1 MTQDLA
7 PQAVGAADEDDEIS
21 LLDLLQVVVDNL
33 RLLVL
38 GPLAAGLVALGITFV
53 MTPVFTAKVVFIPP
67 KQQQSTAASALS
79 DLAILG
85 GGGGAIAGIK
95 NPADQY
101 LALLKSNSV
110 ADALIAQFKLHDRYQ
125 SKTRESTRLVLANNT
140 RAVVGGKDG
149 LISVEF
155 DDKDPVVAANMCNA
169 YVEELRRLLN
179 RVALT
184 ESQLRR
190 VFFEKLVSETKERMA
205 VAEQALKTSGVDSA
219 VLKLSAGS
227 ALEAVARLKAQ
238 VSAQE
243 VKLASMRGYL
253 AESAPEFKQAY
264 TELQAMRRQLAQEDK
279 DEAKQGGQSDYI
291 NRFRDFKY
299 QEALLELYMRQFEM
313 AQLDVS
319 REGAVVQ
326 VVDAADPPEHKSK
339 PKKGQVAALTAVA
352 AGFALL
358 LWVFVRNALRGAAGT
373 PETAEKLA
381 RLRTG
386 WRRATG
392 RSH

>member
-7 PQAVGAADEDDEIS
+7 PQAASGADEDDEIS

-38 GPLAAGLVALGITFV
+38 GPLAAGLVALGITYV

-110 ADALIAQFKLHDRYQ
+110 ADALIAQFQLQDRYQ
-125 SKTRESTRLVLANNT
+125 SKTRESTRLALAANT

-155 DDKDPVVAANMCNA
+155 DDKDPVIAANMCNA

-253 AESAPEFKQAY
+253 AESAPEFKQAF
-264 TELQAMRRQLAQEDK
+264 TELQAMRRQLSQEDK
-279 DEAKQGGQSDYI
+279 DEAKQSGQSDYVK
-291 NRFRDFKY
+291 RFRDFKY

-326 VVDAADPPEHKSK
+326 VVDAADPPERKSK

-352 AGFALL
+352 TGFALL